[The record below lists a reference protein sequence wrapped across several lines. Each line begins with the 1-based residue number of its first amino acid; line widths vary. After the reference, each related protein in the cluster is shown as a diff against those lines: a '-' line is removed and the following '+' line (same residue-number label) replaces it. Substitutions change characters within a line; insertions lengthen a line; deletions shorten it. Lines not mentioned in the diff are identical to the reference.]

1 MAHKYPDQLIDKL
14 ASFVLHV
21 HRLATRD
28 PYDAADVIV
37 MDENSVW
44 TDMVSATTMDDT
56 GKKIVTVKTA
66 RHKKNLASV
75 CLTAKVDG
83 TKLPPFTVFNGA
95 KQETAALD
103 KEIKNICIASS
114 SNA

>member
-1 MAHKYPDQLIDKL
+1 MDHKYPDQLIDKL

-28 PYDAADVIV
+28 PYDAVDVIA
-37 MDENSVW
+37 MDENSVLI
-44 TDMVSATTMDDT
+44 DMVSATTMDDT
-56 GKKIVTVKTA
+56 GQKTVTVKTA
-66 RHKKNLASV
+66 RQKENLASV
-75 CLTAKVDG
+75 CLTAKIDG
-83 TKLPPFTVFNGA
+83 AKSPPFIVFNGA